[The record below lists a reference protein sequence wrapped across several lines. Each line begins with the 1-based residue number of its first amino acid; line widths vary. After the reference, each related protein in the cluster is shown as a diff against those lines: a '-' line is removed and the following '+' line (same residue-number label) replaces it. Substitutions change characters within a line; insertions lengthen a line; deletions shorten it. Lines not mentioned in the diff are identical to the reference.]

1 MDYTDHDTVHRP
13 KVTADLKKKMAKK
26 YDGSQ
31 DYGGAMRMNRSIQ
44 SIQI

>member
-1 MDYTDHDTVHRP
+1 MDHTDHDTVHRP
-13 KVTADLKKKMAKK
+13 KVTADFKKMAKK

-31 DYGGAMRMNRSIQ
+31 DYGGAMSMNTSIQ